1 MQTELSQCLHVG
13 MMINK
18 DDDDHGEDEDGDDD
32 DHGED
37 DDGDDDDH
45 GEDDDSDGDDH
56 GEDDD
61 NTSGNKDGMFRS
73 KDGGRRSRMCT

>member
-18 DDDDHGEDEDGDDD
+18 DGD

-37 DDGDDDDH
+37 DDGDDDD
-45 GEDDDSDGDDH
+45 DDDDDDH
-56 GEDDD
+56 GEDGDGDDD
-61 NTSGNKDGMFRS
+61 NTGGNKDGMFGS
-73 KDGGRRSRMCT
+73 KDGGRWGRMCT

>member
-32 DHGED
+32 
-37 DDGDDDDH
+37 
-45 GEDDDSDGDDH
+45 
-56 GEDDD
+56 
-61 NTSGNKDGMFRS
+61 NTGGNKDGMFGS
-73 KDGGRRSRMCT
+73 KDGGRRSRMCSLKQSTAITSS

>member
-18 DDDDHGEDEDGDDD
+18 DDDDHGEEDG
-32 DHGED
+32 
-37 DDGDDDDH
+37 
-45 GEDDDSDGDDH
+45 
-56 GEDDD
+56 DDD
-61 NTSGNKDGMFRS
+61 NTSGNKDGMFGS

>member
-18 DDDDHGEDEDGDDD
+18 DGDDHGNDEDGDDD
-32 DHGED
+32 G
-37 DDGDDDDH
+37 
-45 GEDDDSDGDDH
+45 
-56 GEDDD
+56 

>member
-1 MQTELSQCLHVG
+1 MQTVLSQCLHVG

-18 DDDDHGEDEDGDDD
+18 DDDDHGEDDE
-32 DHGED
+32 
-37 DDGDDDDH
+37 
-45 GEDDDSDGDDH
+45 DGDDH

-61 NTSGNKDGMFRS
+61 DDDNTGGNKDGMFGS